1 MIQKLKIFTVNI
13 IAGANVAIVAVMLM
27 MGYAYLANPIQFS
40 MFSAQ
45 GIFFPL
51 SVFIN
56 LLFLFFWL
64 VFSKRR
70 VLIPIIGF
78 ICAYFPLRTYMPL
91 NLSRIAPPLGSFK
104 VMSYNVRAFAGSEG
118 IDESAHKRVFEYILQ
133 ENPDI
138 LCIQEDMGYCRRRI
152 AARLDSLYPYT
163 SHLMYNKGRTNG
175 QGVYSRYPI
184 LSKER
189 IPYESVGNA
198 SYAYLLDV
206 NGDTVLLINNH
217 LETNHFSTDEKER
230 YGEIFRSGLKGNV
243 STDTV
248 RRESKF
254 IMAKLAEAAQL
265 RAPQADSVHAYIESH
280 HHYPTIVCGDFN
292 DSPLSYAR
300 HTIAKGLTDCYVA
313 SGLGLGLSYIQNGF
327 FVRIDNILCSSDFTP
342 FQCRVDSRID
352 ASDHYPILCWLKM
365 KPKPQKSR

>member
-1 MIQKLKIFTVNI
+1 MRKLKIFTINI
-13 IAGANVAIVAVMLM
+13 IAGANVAILAVMLM

-51 SVFIN
+51 SVFANIIF
-56 LLFLFFWL
+56 LLFWL

-70 VLIPIIGF
+70 MLISIIGF
-78 ICAYFPLRTYMPL
+78 ICAYSPLRTYMPL
-91 NLSRIAPPLGSFK
+91 NLSRLDPPSGSLK
-104 VMSYNVRAFAGSEG
+104 LMSYNVRAFAGSEG
-118 IDESAHKRVFEYILQ
+118 IDENAHNRVFEYILE

-138 LCIQEDMGYCRRRI
+138 LCLQEDMGYCRRRV

-163 SHLMYNKGRTNG
+163 SHLMYNSKKTNG

-184 LSKER
+184 ISIER

-206 NGDTVLLINNH
+206 CGDTVLLINNH
-217 LETNHFSTDEKER
+217 FETNHFSTDEKER
-230 YGEIFRSGLKGNV
+230 YGEIFRSSLKGDV
-243 STDTV
+243 SRDTV
-248 RRESKF
+248 KKESKF
-254 IMAKLAEAAQL
+254 IMAKLSEAAKL
-265 RAPQADSVHAYIESH
+265 RSPQADSVHAYIVSH

-292 DSPLSYAR
+292 DSPLSYTR
-300 HTIAKGLTDCYVA
+300 YTVAKGLTDCYVA
-313 SGLGLGLSYIQNGF
+313 TGQGLGLSYIQNGF
-327 FVRIDNILCSSDFTP
+327 FVRIDNILCSSDFMP
-342 FQCRVDSRID
+342 FQCKVDRGID

-365 KPKPQKSR
+365 KPKPQK